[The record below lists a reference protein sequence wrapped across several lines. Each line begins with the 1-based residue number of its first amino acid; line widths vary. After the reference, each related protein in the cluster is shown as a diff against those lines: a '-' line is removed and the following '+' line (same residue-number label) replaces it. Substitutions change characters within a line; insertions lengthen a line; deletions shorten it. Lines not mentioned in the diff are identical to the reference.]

1 MNGPM
6 YRKNFADG
14 AGKIPTL
21 GECTLFNK
29 AKSAGKNMHKYQGN
43 VVKTYVIKT
52 KSKYSRKTDFSEKYE
67 YTQIMGG
74 VSVSVFGLFGASAE
88 ATVTTTVKRN
98 KKSLLLYRHQ
108 RIHRGVSSLADA
120 RVGQN
125 WQTCT
130 DIDKHYYLRDI
141 LTGMESYI
149 FVNLYFSSESKRKE
163 LEVKIKV
170 KILFFTI
177 SKTIRKVKT
186 SFSKDIEIRVT
197 STTSFP
203 ISSQTDITFNSV
215 DKALVLIERLE
226 TQMDENREIIQK
238 KTIDALVGNK
248 NAHLT
253 YFFMPCMIQTVSQAL
268 PFKPKKNTI
277 LFELFERVTE
287 MRSVLQDVDAL
298 LGKNQPLA
306 VRIKLTI
313 FKADL
318 NIRLAKV
325 VINTSNINEYSRGGL
340 VEKLRD
346 FYGPNRAPY
355 YYERELQR
363 ITK

>member
-1 MNGPM
+1 
-6 YRKNFADG
+6 
-14 AGKIPTL
+14 
-21 GECTLFNK
+21 
-29 AKSAGKNMHKYQGN
+29 
-43 VVKTYVIKT
+43 
-52 KSKYSRKTDFSEKYE
+52 
-67 YTQIMGG
+67 
-74 VSVSVFGLFGASAE
+74 
-88 ATVTTTVKRN
+88 
-98 KKSLLLYRHQ
+98 
-108 RIHRGVSSLADA
+108 
-120 RVGQN
+120 
-125 WQTCT
+125 
-130 DIDKHYYLRDI
+130 
-141 LTGMESYI
+141 
-149 FVNLYFSSESKRKE
+149 
-163 LEVKIKV
+163 
-170 KILFFTI
+170 
-177 SKTIRKVKT
+177 
-186 SFSKDIEIRVT
+186 
-197 STTSFP
+197 
-203 ISSQTDITFNSV
+203 
-215 DKALVLIERLE
+215 
-226 TQMDENREIIQK
+226 MDENREIIQK

-253 YFFMPCMIQTVSQAL
+253 YFFMPCMIKTVSQAL